1 MPVHDTQNAGNA
13 GMAENT
19 AGEQPDRTGI
29 LFYGRK
35 HKE

>member
-1 MPVHDTQNAGNA
+1 MPVHDTKNAGNA
-13 GMAENT
+13 GMAGNA
-19 AGEQPDRTGI
+19 AGELPDRTGI